1 MNLNTSKRVIVNVF
15 LLKTEGFLGSSASK
29 ESACTVGDSGSIP
42 GSGRSPG
49 GGHGSPLQY
58 SCLKN
63 PHGHRSLA
71 GYSPWGLKQLD
82 TTEQL
87 STALKIEAVSWAL
100 NFVSDAE
107 TYQQY
112 RA

>member
-1 MNLNTSKRVIVNVF
+1 MSERVTVNVF
-15 LLKTEGFLGSSASK
+15 LLKIEGFPGSSASQ
-29 ESACTVGDSGSIP
+29 ESACNAGDLGAAP
-42 GSGRSPG
+42 GLGRSPG
-49 GGHGSPLQY
+49 GEHGSPLQY

-71 GYSPWGLKQLD
+71 GYSPWGLKESD
-82 TTEQL
+82 TTKRL

-107 TYQQY
+107 TYERY

>member
-1 MNLNTSKRVIVNVF
+1 MNTSERVIVNVF
-15 LLKTEGFLGSSASK
+15 LLKIEGFPGSSASK
-29 ESACTVGDSGSIP
+29 ESACNAGDSGLTP

-63 PHGHRSLA
+63 PHGHRSLVD
-71 GYSPWGLKQLD
+71 YSPWGLKELD
-82 TTEQL
+82 TTKRL

-100 NFVSDAE
+100 KFVSDAE
-107 TYQQY
+107 KYERY